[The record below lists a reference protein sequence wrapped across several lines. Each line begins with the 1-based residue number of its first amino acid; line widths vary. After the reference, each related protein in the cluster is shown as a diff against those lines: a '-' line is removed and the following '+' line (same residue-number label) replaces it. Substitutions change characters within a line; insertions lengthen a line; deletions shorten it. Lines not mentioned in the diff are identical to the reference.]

1 MYDNKRKLER
11 KYLTYFSRVLDR
23 RTNKLLGYLFD
34 LTIEGAMVV
43 GEVEL
48 PVGTKLLARIDLPE
62 GLCPNKYLD
71 IEAIVVWSRLDEED
85 STYKAGLKLADMPP
99 ESVEM
104 LDCLIDHFGMA
115 V

>member
-1 MYDNKRKLER
+1 MFDNRRKLER

-23 RTNKLLGYLFD
+23 RNNKLLGYLFD

-43 GEVEL
+43 GEIEL
-48 PVGTKLLARIDLPE
+48 PTGTTLLARIDLPE
-62 GLCPNKYLD
+62 GLCPKKFLD
-71 IEAIVVWSRLDEED
+71 IEADVVWSRPNED
-85 STYKAGLKLADMPP
+85 DGTYKAGLKLLNTPP
-99 ESVEM
+99 DSVEM

>member
-1 MYDNKRKLER
+1 MFDNRRKLER

-23 RTNKLLGYLFD
+23 RNNKLLGYLYD

-48 PVGTKLLARIDLPE
+48 PTGKTLPARIDLPE
-62 GLCPNKYLD
+62 GLCPKKYLD
-71 IEAIVVWSRLDEED
+71 IEAYVVWSSPNEED
-85 STYKAGLKLADMPP
+85 GTYKSGLRLMNTHPD
-99 ESVEM
+99 EVEM

>member
-1 MYDNKRKLER
+1 MYDNRRKLER

-23 RTNKLLGYLFD
+23 RNNKLLGYLFD
-34 LTIEGAMVV
+34 LTVEGAMVV

-48 PVGTKLLARIDLPE
+48 PAGATIMARIDLPE
-62 GLCPNKYLD
+62 GLCPKQYLD
-71 IEAIVVWSRLDEED
+71 IEADVVWCRLNEED
-85 STYKAGLKLADMPP
+85 GTYKSGLRLVDLPP
-99 ESVEM
+99 DAVEM